1 MKCVRIYADPDG
13 ESHFADVDIPLNPV
27 RLFPDQPSLL
37 ISAQYRARHVQ
48 FVTVPAEMRES
59 GWHSPRERV
68 LAIWLTGEQ
77 EFETSD
83 GEIRRIAP
91 GSAVLAEDTWGKGHN
106 TRHPVGEQQVVL
118 IPLPDGR

>member
-1 MKCVRIYADPDG
+1 MKCLRIYADPDG
-13 ESHFADVDIPLNPV
+13 ESHFTDVEIPLNPV
-27 RLFPDQPSLL
+27 ELFPGQPSLR
-37 ISAQYRARHVQ
+37 ISAQYRARHIQ

-83 GEIRRIAP
+83 GEIRRLGP
-91 GSAVLAEDTWGKGHN
+91 GSAVLAEDTTGKGHN
-106 TRHPVGEQQVVL
+106 TRHPPGEQQVIL
-118 IPLPDGR
+118 IPFPEEI